1 MTSGP
6 IPKLTDNR
14 YVGKICKHHQDSGGV
29 RYKSSYKCVDCMRV
43 NTDVYQA
50 LHPKQVRV
58 NKRRYD
64 KKHRNAINAQRRR
77 AHKEKLR
84 AETLNAL
91 DRAIQPS
98 LPVLQ
103 PGTEV
108 DGREG

>member
-1 MTSGP
+1 MTSDP
-6 IPKLTDNR
+6 TPKLTDRR
-14 YVGKICKHHQDSGGV
+14 YVGRICKHHLNSGGV
-29 RYKSSYKCVDCMRV
+29 RYKCNYRCVDCVRAR
-43 NTDVYQA
+43 TDLYQA
-50 LHPKQVRV
+50 LHPKRVAV

-64 KKHRNAINAQRRR
+64 KKHRNILNALRRR
-77 AHKEKLR
+77 IRKEKLR